1 MPLKIAAATIGGIS
15 LVSWAVVEVLPW
27 QTDGAVYLGIIILL
41 GWLVWSLLLTP
52 PIRRAVTITG
62 VRTATKLVIAC
73 GALIAAGS
81 LIGLGIRQGI
91 ADQPLSLIFNF
102 PMASALLPYLLLL
115 GLVAGTNRYATA
127 AALLVSVG
135 SLVGLNAWAATE
147 LIRWTLPGNKVGGL
161 VVFAFVP
168 QLLAM
173 LGILVPTKVVS
184 SILCRGE
191 SDSDPPRGLVEL
203 PVPGLGG
210 K

>member
-1 MPLKIAAATIGGIS
+1 MHGQRRTRTPLKIVAATIGGIS
-15 LVSWAVVEVLPW
+15 LVSWAVAEVLPW
-27 QTDGAVYLGIIILL
+27 QTDGAVYLRSIILL

-62 VRTATKLVIAC
+62 VRTATKLVIAF

-91 ADQPLSLIFNF
+91 ADQPFSFIL
-102 PMASALLPYLLLL
+102 PMAFALLPYLLLL
-115 GLVAGTNRYATA
+115 GLVACTNRYATA
-127 AALLVSVG
+127 AAGLVSVV
-135 SLVGLNAWAATE
+135 SLVGVNAWAATE
-147 LIRWTLPGNKVGGL
+147 LIRRTLPGNQVGEL

-184 SILCRGE
+184 SILRKGE
-191 SDSDPPRGLVEL
+191 SDSDPPRGA
-203 PVPGLGG
+203 G
-210 K
+210 